1 MHDSSVAGAW
11 SKIQLSLTHTHVVS
25 HWMIFKLIDLYP
37 LINFLSLLSLPSLS
51 FSLSG
56 FISSLS
62 IVFVAA
68 LNPLSPP
75 KRLNQ
80 IPISHSYGPS
90 TPNSGQAPH
99 TNTHTHTRL
108 INEEC
113 KCKCTFTRTLLLV
126 LKSHWPINKSYD
138 YVLFSPNYSKMI
150 SSCFDIVE
158 KDMRAGFIAE
168 DPFN

>member
-1 MHDSSVAGAW
+1 MAHQHPTLA
-11 SKIQLSLTHTHVVS
+11 KHRTQT
-25 HWMIFKLIDLYP
+25 
-37 LINFLSLLSLPSLS
+37 
-51 FSLSG
+51 
-56 FISSLS
+56 
-62 IVFVAA
+62 
-68 LNPLSPP
+68 
-75 KRLNQ
+75 R
-80 IPISHSYGPS
+80 
-90 TPNSGQAPH
+90 
-99 TNTHTHTRL
+99 THTRL

-126 LKSHWPINKSYD
+126 LKSQWPINKSYD